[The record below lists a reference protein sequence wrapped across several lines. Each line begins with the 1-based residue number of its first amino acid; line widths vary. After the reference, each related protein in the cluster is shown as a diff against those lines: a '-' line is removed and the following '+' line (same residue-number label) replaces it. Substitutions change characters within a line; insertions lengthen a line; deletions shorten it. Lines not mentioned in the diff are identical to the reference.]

1 MEIISFFI
9 NFIILFL
16 LLKCEV
22 ENLNSND
29 SLLEW
34 GLKNKLNLSS
44 YIEIKEISKTKM
56 KFIAKTDIPSDK
68 DLLIIPYSLMFNIS
82 KTMELI
88 NLLPLKKQFED
99 FQKLNNSFFPE
110 ELESRKEK
118 PFLSYIF
125 YLINHKKKKYKK
137 TKFYQF
143 YQKYLDLLRKYYPKS
158 TLFYSGPQIQYLAG
172 TFLDRMNDIIKG
184 IFQGEVEIFSNKT
197 YYKKLIDFDEYT
209 QHRLAINKYGINISN
224 HWTLVPFLN
233 CFDDNYDS
241 FNANYSIE
249 ENGDMRI
256 YSIQNIKK
264 GEPIVLM
271 SKKKTNIMRLI
282 TEGQTSEKLVDY
294 YPIYQISAF
303 SPGLY
308 YQYGINDKSYYD
320 KYIVNILEEDIY
332 SKLLNIYKNHSNL
345 LQGDGSDTWAYDI
358 LEMNL
363 NFYKE
368 HFEGI
373 TMNKIYE
380 IYIDSDDRI
389 NIERIIRG
397 ERKIIET
404 IYDKANKI
412 IDKYLEN
419 LEKQESKKNKKDS
432 DL

>member
-1 MEIISFFI
+1 M
-9 NFIILFL
+9 
-16 LLKCEV
+16 
-22 ENLNSND
+22 
-29 SLLEW
+29 
-34 GLKNKLNLSS
+34 
-44 YIEIKEISKTKM
+44 
-56 KFIAKTDIPSDK
+56 
-68 DLLIIPYSLMFNIS
+68 
-82 KTMELI
+82 
-88 NLLPLKKQFED
+88 
-99 FQKLNNSFFPE
+99 
-110 ELESRKEK
+110 
-118 PFLSYIF
+118 
-125 YLINHKKKKYKK
+125 
-137 TKFYQF
+137 
-143 YQKYLDLLRKYYPKS
+143 
-158 TLFYSGPQIQYLAG
+158 
-172 TFLDRMNDIIKG
+172 
-184 IFQGEVEIFSNKT
+184 
-197 YYKKLIDFDEYT
+197 
-209 QHRLAINKYGINISN
+209 
-224 HWTLVPFLN
+224 
-233 CFDDNYDS
+233 
-241 FNANYSIE
+241 
-249 ENGDMRI
+249 
-256 YSIQNIKK
+256 
-264 GEPIVLM
+264 
-271 SKKKTNIMRLI
+271 
-282 TEGQTSEKLVDY
+282 
-294 YPIYQISAF
+294 
-303 SPGLY
+303 Y